1 MKKTS
6 ILFLAFIL
14 TTVSVIAQ
22 TVYVTRTGSKYHSEG
37 CRYLSRSQIAI
48 SLSDALS
55 QGYDACSVCD
65 PPTSVVRR
73 HVKHHTKHHVSR
85 KNTVQCS
92 AFTKSGKRCRRMTTN
107 ANGRCWQH

>member
-6 ILFLAFIL
+6 IIFLAFIL
-14 TTVSVIAQ
+14 TTVSIIAQ

-65 PPTSVVRR
+65 PPTTVVRK
-73 HVKHHTKHHVSR
+73 HAKHHKSKAKHS
-85 KNTVQCS
+85 TV
-92 AFTKSGKRCRRMTTN
+92 KCRRMDTQTN
-107 ANGRCWQH
+107 TNQLRN